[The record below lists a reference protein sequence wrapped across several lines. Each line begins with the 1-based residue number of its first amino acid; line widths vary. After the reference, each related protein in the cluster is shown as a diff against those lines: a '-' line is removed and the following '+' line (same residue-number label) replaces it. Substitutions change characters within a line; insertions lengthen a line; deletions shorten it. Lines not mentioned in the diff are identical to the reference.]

1 MVQQKQE
8 YNSSM
13 WMIMMTLMM
22 LVVLG
27 LLYYIYTMRKEYVV
41 KCMTLKCPIPEQ
53 QQQQQQ
59 QITAQAPPTPPTPPQ
74 SLVQERDVRVLR
86 DELYPPLNRPS
97 TYIAERTYN
106 EPRIRAVATQDTSDT
121 YRLVGYLVAQED
133 KGDTWKLFAR
143 ETHRGGRSEF
153 YATPANR
160 NYDMKVKI
168 EDSSMRDIYN
178 MPDSIFIMHP
188 MFAKS
193 RYQVVELPQSSL
205 DSPYI

>member
-59 QITAQAPPTPPTPPQ
+59 QITAQAPPTPPTPPFNGTR
-74 SLVQERDVRVLR
+74 LLRLFVDQEFM
-86 DELYPPLNRPS
+86 
-97 TYIAERTYN
+97 
-106 EPRIRAVATQDTSDT
+106 
-121 YRLVGYLVAQED
+121 AQVND
-133 KGDTWKLFAR
+133 PFG
-143 ETHRGGRSEF
+143 H
-153 YATPANR
+153 
-160 NYDMKVKI
+160 
-168 EDSSMRDIYN
+168 
-178 MPDSIFIMHP
+178 IFS
-188 MFAKS
+188 F
-193 RYQVVELPQSSL
+193 
-205 DSPYI
+205 